1 MRKSLP
7 FKKNSTL
14 VLACLFLVLVLLVAL
29 SACSAVK
36 KLPFAAAAQ
45 IAPCPGLKIGVLIGE
60 EGDSLAEEQR
70 NGYDLAL
77 EEANADGGPSGC
89 KLSLVYLPEEVGG
102 NTSQVYQAV
111 RNLVEEEQ
119 VVAILGGTSSTA
131 SMMAATLVNRFSL
144 PMLVPN
150 TSNMTALPEKNY
162 WSFRISPDDEMYSQ
176 AVFEK
181 VKEEL
186 GEEKTI
192 TVLFEDTSAGHDAA
206 VTAAEMAAEQGM
218 TVMQYTPLRSSQSV
232 KDLVDAWVSD
242 APPDVLYLIIND
254 PDEALELLQALSQ
267 VNSALPLTFLQGNGF
282 VNQTFM
288 EQSKNLLG
296 SRSSQMLVVTPWV
309 AGTAD
314 AENEFQAD
322 YAGYTLQKYG
332 EARPATP
339 ESAMAYNSL
348 RILQMTIRSGSA
360 SWNAMTVADIT
371 AARESLRTDLQAYRE
386 NNPTWGNIAFTTGGQ
401 NQAEVYLQPLNEVS
415 AAFLISD
422 QKE

>member
-1 MRKSLP
+1 MP
-7 FKKNSTL
+7 FEKNSTF
-14 VLACLFLVLVLLVAL
+14 VLARLILILALLAAL
-29 SACSAVK
+29 SACSAAK
-36 KLPFAAAAQ
+36 KLPFAAAAAQ
-45 IAPCPGLKIGVLIGE
+45 VAPCPGLKIGVLIGE

-77 EEANADGGPSGC
+77 EEANADGGPAGC
-89 KLSLVYLPEEVGG
+89 SLSLVYLPEEVGG
-102 NTSQVYQAV
+102 STSQVYQAV

-131 SMMAATLVNRFSL
+131 SMMAATLVNRFSV
-144 PMLVPN
+144 PMLVPD
-150 TSNMTALPEKNY
+150 TSNLTALPEKNY
-162 WSFRISPDDEMYSQ
+162 WSFRVSPSDEMYSQ

-192 TVLFEDTSAGHDAA
+192 AVLFEDTSAGHDAA

-218 TVMQYTPLRSSQSV
+218 TVMQYTPLKSSQSV
-232 KDLVDAWVSD
+232 KDLVDVWVSD

-254 PDEALELLQALSQ
+254 PDEALELLQVLSQ
-267 VNSALPLTFLQGNGF
+267 VNSVLPLTFLQGNGF

-288 EQSKNLLG
+288 EQSKDLLG
-296 SRSSQMLVVTPWV
+296 SRSGQMLVVTPWV

-348 RILQMTIRSGSA
+348 RIIQMTIRSGST
-360 SWNAMTVADIT
+360 SWNAMTVADIV
-371 AARESLRTDLQAYRE
+371 AVRESLRTDLQAYRE
-386 NNPTWGNIAFTTGGQ
+386 NTSTWGKITFTTGGQ

-415 AAFLISD
+415 AAFLVSE